1 MESGYIVGPPVA
13 YTNQANLPPNF
24 NPFSPNSRSQSRII
38 YDSANPQ
45 TRDLSPHSRPTTPPK
60 PSFAQPHPPQI
71 MVSPP
76 PSKHSMVRDN
86 SQSHIRVESHI
97 QQQQPSYIREET
109 VSKVQYDRCVSE
121 CKNWETKY
129 NELYLKYMNQIGQNS
144 EEEIERLK
152 EENFRLRQ
160 RVRDAEAREKSGE
173 GSSANIKELI
183 EKYKESSLK
192 EVYLLLDRFRLESKQ
207 QR

>member
-1 MESGYIVGPPVA
+1 
-13 YTNQANLPPNF
+13 
-24 NPFSPNSRSQSRII
+24 
-38 YDSANPQ
+38 
-45 TRDLSPHSRPTTPPK
+45 
-60 PSFAQPHPPQI
+60 
-71 MVSPP
+71 
-76 PSKHSMVRDN
+76 
-86 SQSHIRVESHI
+86 
-97 QQQQPSYIREET
+97 
-109 VSKVQYDRCVSE
+109 
-121 CKNWETKY
+121 
-129 NELYLKYMNQIGQNS
+129 MNQIGQNS